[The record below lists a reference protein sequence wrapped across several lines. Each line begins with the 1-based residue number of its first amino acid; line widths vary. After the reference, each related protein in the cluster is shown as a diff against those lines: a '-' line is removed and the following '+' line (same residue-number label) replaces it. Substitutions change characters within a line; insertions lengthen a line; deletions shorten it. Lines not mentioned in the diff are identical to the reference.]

1 MRGCLTFI
9 TLWLVV
15 ALLAIWFALPPVING
30 VADAGLSAAGF
41 SGQDTVVT
49 VDASPPLKLAT
60 LHADDV
66 TINSTQATPSSWAL
80 CASIGPEM
88 TSPIA

>member
-41 SGQDTVVT
+41 SGFAIHSILSD
-49 VDASPPLKLAT
+49 P
-60 LHADDV
+60 
-66 TINSTQATPSSWAL
+66 NSR
-80 CASIGPEM
+80 
-88 TSPIA
+88 